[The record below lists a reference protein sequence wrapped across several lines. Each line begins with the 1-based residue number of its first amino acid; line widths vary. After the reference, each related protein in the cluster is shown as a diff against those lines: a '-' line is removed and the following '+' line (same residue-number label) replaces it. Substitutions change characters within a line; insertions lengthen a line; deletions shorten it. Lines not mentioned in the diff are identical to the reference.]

1 MVDEL
6 ISTTDSTTNMSVF
19 PNPANNELKISLIM
33 TDDDY
38 VFYVVDLNGLIII
51 KDTKTQIDISSL
63 SDGHYILYA
72 VRKNKHYLSE
82 KFIKN

>member
-1 MVDEL
+1 
-6 ISTTDSTTNMSVF
+6 
-19 PNPANNELKISLIM
+19 M

-72 VRKNKHYLSE
+72 VRKSKHYLSE
-82 KFIKN
+82 KLIKN